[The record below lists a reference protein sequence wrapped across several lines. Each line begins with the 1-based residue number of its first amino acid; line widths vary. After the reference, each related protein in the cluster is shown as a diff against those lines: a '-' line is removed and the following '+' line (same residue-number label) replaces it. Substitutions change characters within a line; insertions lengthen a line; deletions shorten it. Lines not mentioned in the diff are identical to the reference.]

1 MTPQEINVAVA
12 EEMGWKKKREIEP
25 GEWVWLRPNGEV
37 VGQSCMPDFH
47 GSLDCAAE
55 MEKALTIE
63 ERERFAVFLDIRCG
77 DDYHEGRKHW
87 SARPTHATAP
97 QRCEAFLRVRSK
109 WPTA

>member
-12 EEMGWKKKREIEP
+12 EELGWKFNSDGSKWAP
-25 GEWVWLRPNGEV
+25 DGTGYGSWMDV
-37 VGQSCMPDFH
+37 VPEFTEDLNAC
-47 GSLDCAAE
+47 AE
-55 MEKALTIE
+55 MEKTLTIE

-97 QRCEAFLRVRSK
+97 QRCESFLRVRSR
-109 WPTA
+109 WTTA